1 LSGLLL
7 VQPALQVLQ
16 EKLAQPELQ
25 ERLVCK
31 SLELQLAPQQEVQR
45 GEQLALVLQQ
55 EVRRGERPVQEL
67 RPALQLV
74 QV

>member
-1 LSGLLL
+1 
-7 VQPALQVLQ
+7 
-16 EKLAQPELQ
+16 
-25 ERLVCK
+25 
-31 SLELQLAPQQEVQR
+31 LELQLAPQQEVQR